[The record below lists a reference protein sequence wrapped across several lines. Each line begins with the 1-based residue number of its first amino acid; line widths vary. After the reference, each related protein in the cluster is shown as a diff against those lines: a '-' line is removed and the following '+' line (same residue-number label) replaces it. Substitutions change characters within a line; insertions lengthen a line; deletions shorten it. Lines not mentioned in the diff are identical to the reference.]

1 MLPEEKARVKI
12 DKQLR
17 NAGWDIVA
25 RNEYLPNSTSA
36 VKEAL
41 MGGNTESDYLLFID
55 GKAIAVVEAK
65 REENP
70 LGDEVKKQAE
80 DYAISPQVWYGLWF
94 EKLIPLVYMA
104 NGNKIY
110 FKNML
115 VEGSDYEELSQMHS
129 PKKMLQIV
137 GKKSEYGAL
146 PLIEKRGLRDCQ
158 YRAEV
163 KFEESLKMG
172 NKKNL
177 AVLATGSGKTYLACL
192 ASYRLLNYTPTRRI
206 LFLVDRNN
214 LARQTESEFS
224 VFDRTEGQ
232 QKMGNLYTIN
242 RLKKEED
249 IKGDIVIS
257 TIQKLFCVL
266 TGQAINDSDE
276 DAEDE
281 KAKADEEK
289 NSKTVIELGN
299 DLKLPPDYFQL
310 IIVDECHRSIYGKWK
325 KVLDYFSDATVL
337 GLTATP
343 TPEAYA
349 FFNKNVIEEYTYE
362 ALKNAVAKIINIEGK
377 SMTELL
383 EEKVAQGEPLVV
395 MLVGINGT
403 GKTTTIGKL
412 SNYYIKK
419 GYTPVIAASDTFRA
433 GAIEQ
438 VQYHADNL
446 GVKLIKHEKG
456 SDPAAVAFDAV
467 QHARAKGKELV
478 LIDTAGRMQT
488 NTNLMD
494 EMKKIR
500 RVSKPDLV
508 VFVGDALT
516 GNDATEQARKFNEAI
531 DIDGVILTKA
541 DADSKGGAALSIG
554 YIIQKPIL
562 FLGMGQS
569 YDDIKEYDADWML
582 EQIFS

>member
-1 MLPEEKARVKI
+1 ME
-12 DKQLR
+12 D
-17 NAGWDIVA
+17 
-25 RNEYLPNSTSA
+25 
-36 VKEAL
+36 
-41 MGGNTESDYLLFID
+41 
-55 GKAIAVVEAK
+55 EAK
-65 REENP
+65 EENNVELIEEP
-70 LGDEVKKQAE
+70 IEETFDEIEESEEIEEFSDDEDISEEELDEMLDAALEEESEEDSDADKKEKSGFLGFLKRDKKEEAEEDSDAGLEEEEEDEPEIEEAAE
-80 DYAISPQVWYGLWF
+80 ESEEDSQL
-94 EKLIPLVYMA
+94 ES
-104 NGNKIY
+104 
-110 FKNML
+110 
-115 VEGSDYEELSQMHS
+115 VEGSEEEIPEDEVEEEKEEES
-129 PKKMLQIV
+129 
-137 GKKSEYGAL
+137 KKS
-146 PLIEKRGLRDCQ
+146 KRS
-158 YRAEV
+158 
-163 KFEESLKMG
+163 FF
-172 NKKNL
+172 
-177 AVLATGSGKTYLACL
+177 
-192 ASYRLLNYTPTRRI
+192 RR
-206 LFLVDRNN
+206 
-214 LARQTESEFS
+214 
-224 VFDRTEGQ
+224 
-232 QKMGNLYTIN
+232 K
-242 RLKKEED
+242 KKEE
-249 IKGDIVIS
+249 
-257 TIQKLFCVL
+257 
-266 TGQAINDSDE
+266 SDE
-276 DAEDE
+276 SEDE
-281 KAKADEEK
+281 DKKEK
-289 NSKTVIELGN
+289 SGGFLSFIKEKSISEDDVEDILFELELGLLEADVAMDVSSVVVESVKN
-299 DLKLPPDYFQL
+299 DLVGQK
-310 IIVDECHRSIYGKWK
+310 IKRS
-325 KVLDYFSDATVL
+325 SD
-337 GLTATP
+337 
-343 TPEAYA
+343 
-349 FFNKNVIEEYTYE
+349 IEEYTYK
-362 ALKNAVAKIINIEGK
+362 ALKNAVSKIIDIEGK

-554 YIIQKPIL
+554 YIIKKPIL

>member
-1 MLPEEKARVKI
+1 MFDSLKKKFADASGK
-12 DKQLR
+12 LR
-17 NAGWDIVA
+17 NKVEDEA
-25 RNEYLPNSTSA
+25 
-36 VKEAL
+36 KEENNVELIEESSEETFDEIESEELESSEGEAEDFEEFEDEDFDNL
-41 MGGNTESDYLLFID
+41 DEISEEELDAMLDASLEEDKEDDEKEKSGFLGFLKRDKKEDLEEESEEESEDAEEETVEEVEEEGIEDESEEIEEEAEESD
-55 GKAIAVVEAK
+55 ES
-65 REENP
+65 EE
-70 LGDEVKKQAE
+70 E
-80 DYAISPQVWYGLWF
+80 S
-94 EKLIPLVYMA
+94 
-104 NGNKIY
+104 
-110 FKNML
+110 
-115 VEGSDYEELSQMHS
+115 
-129 PKKMLQIV
+129 
-137 GKKSEYGAL
+137 KKS
-146 PLIEKRGLRDCQ
+146 KR
-158 YRAEV
+158 
-163 KFEESLKMG
+163 SLF
-172 NKKNL
+172 
-177 AVLATGSGKTYLACL
+177 
-192 ASYRLLNYTPTRRI
+192 RR
-206 LFLVDRNN
+206 
-214 LARQTESEFS
+214 
-224 VFDRTEGQ
+224 
-232 QKMGNLYTIN
+232 K
-242 RLKKEED
+242 KKEESVDDSEDGDKKEKSGRFLSFIKEKSISEDDVED
-249 IKGDIVIS
+249 I
-257 TIQKLFCVL
+257 LFEL
-266 TGQAINDSDE
+266 
-276 DAEDE
+276 
-281 KAKADEEK
+281 
-289 NSKTVIELGN
+289 ELGLLEADVAMDVSSVVVESVKN
-299 DLKLPPDYFQL
+299 ELVGQK
-310 IIVDECHRSIYGKWK
+310 IKSS
-325 KVLDYFSDATVL
+325 SD
-337 GLTATP
+337 
-343 TPEAYA
+343 
-349 FFNKNVIEEYTYE
+349 IEEYTYK
-362 ALKNAVAKIINIEGK
+362 ALKNAVAKIIDIDGK

-467 QHARAKGKELV
+467 QHARANGKELV

-554 YIIQKPIL
+554 YIIKKPIL

>member
-1 MLPEEKARVKI
+1 MFDSLKKKFADASGKLRNKVEDEAKEENNVELIEEPIEETFDEIEESEDIEEFSDDEDISEEELDEMLDDALDEESEKDADDDKREKSGFLGFLKRDKKEDEEDSDADLEEVSEEEIEEEAEETETEDSQLEAAEGSEEEIPEEEVEEEEEESKKSRRSLFRRKKKEDSEEDSDA
-12 DKQLR
+12 DKKEKSGRFLSFIKEKSISEDDVE
-17 NAGWDIVA
+17 DILFELELGLLEADVA
-25 RNEYLPNSTSA
+25 MDVSS
-36 VKEAL
+36 V
-41 MGGNTESDYLLFID
+41 
-55 GKAIAVVEAK
+55 VVES
-65 REENP
+65 
-70 LGDEVKKQAE
+70 VK
-80 DYAISPQVWYGLWF
+80 
-94 EKLIPLVYMA
+94 
-104 NGNKIY
+104 
-110 FKNML
+110 
-115 VEGSDYEELSQMHS
+115 
-129 PKKMLQIV
+129 
-137 GKKSEYGAL
+137 
-146 PLIEKRGLRDCQ
+146 
-158 YRAEV
+158 
-163 KFEESLKMG
+163 
-172 NKKNL
+172 
-177 AVLATGSGKTYLACL
+177 
-192 ASYRLLNYTPTRRI
+192 
-206 LFLVDRNN
+206 
-214 LARQTESEFS
+214 
-224 VFDRTEGQ
+224 
-232 QKMGNLYTIN
+232 
-242 RLKKEED
+242 
-249 IKGDIVIS
+249 
-257 TIQKLFCVL
+257 
-266 TGQAINDSDE
+266 
-276 DAEDE
+276 
-281 KAKADEEK
+281 
-289 NSKTVIELGN
+289 N
-299 DLKLPPDYFQL
+299 DLVGQK
-310 IIVDECHRSIYGKWK
+310 IKRS
-325 KVLDYFSDATVL
+325 SD
-337 GLTATP
+337 
-343 TPEAYA
+343 
-349 FFNKNVIEEYTYE
+349 IEEYTYE

-554 YIIQKPIL
+554 YIIKKPIL

>member
-1 MLPEEKARVKI
+1 MFDSLKKKFADASGK
-12 DKQLR
+12 LR
-17 NAGWDIVA
+17 NKVED
-25 RNEYLPNSTSA
+25 
-36 VKEAL
+36 
-41 MGGNTESDYLLFID
+41 
-55 GKAIAVVEAK
+55 EAK
-65 REENP
+65 EENNVE
-70 LGDEVKKQAE
+70 LIEESSEETFDEIESEELESSEGEAE
-80 DYAISPQVWYGLWF
+80 DFEEFEDEDFDNHDEIS
-94 EKLIPLVYMA
+94 E
-104 NGNKIY
+104 
-110 FKNML
+110 
-115 VEGSDYEELSQMHS
+115 EELDAMLDASLEEDKEDDEKEKS
-129 PKKMLQIV
+129 GFLGFLKRDKKEDL
-137 GKKSEYGAL
+137 E
-146 PLIEKRGLRDCQ
+146 
-158 YRAEV
+158 
-163 KFEESLKMG
+163 EESEE
-172 NKKNL
+172 
-177 AVLATGSGKTYLACL
+177 
-192 ASYRLLNYTPTRRI
+192 
-206 LFLVDRNN
+206 
-214 LARQTESEFS
+214 ES
-224 VFDRTEGQ
+224 
-232 QKMGNLYTIN
+232 
-242 RLKKEED
+242 
-249 IKGDIVIS
+249 
-257 TIQKLFCVL
+257 
-266 TGQAINDSDE
+266 E
-276 DAEDE
+276 DAEEETVEEVEEEGIEDE
-281 KAKADEEK
+281 SEEIEEEAEESDESEEESKKSKRSLFRRKKKEDSDDESEDEDKKEK
-289 NSKTVIELGN
+289 SGRFLSFIKEKSISEDDVEDILFELELGLLEA
-299 DLKLPPDYFQL
+299 DVAMDVSSVVVESVK
-310 IIVDECHRSIYGKWK
+310 DELVGQKIKRS
-325 KVLDYFSDATVL
+325 SD
-337 GLTATP
+337 
-343 TPEAYA
+343 
-349 FFNKNVIEEYTYE
+349 IEEYTYK
-362 ALKNAVAKIINIEGK
+362 ALKNAVSKIIDIDGK

-554 YIIQKPIL
+554 YIIKKPIL

>member
-1 MLPEEKARVKI
+1 MFDSLKKKFADASGKLRNKVEDEAKEENNVELIEEPIEETFDEIEESEEIEEFSDDEDISEEELDEMLDAALEEESEEESEELEESEEDSDADKKEKSGFLGFLKRDKKEDEEDSDADLEEEPEEEIEEAAEEEE
-12 DKQLR
+12 DSQL
-17 NAGWDIVA
+17 
-25 RNEYLPNSTSA
+25 
-36 VKEAL
+36 EA
-41 MGGNTESDYLLFID
+41 
-55 GKAIAVVEAK
+55 
-65 REENP
+65 
-70 LGDEVKKQAE
+70 
-80 DYAISPQVWYGLWF
+80 
-94 EKLIPLVYMA
+94 
-104 NGNKIY
+104 
-110 FKNML
+110 
-115 VEGSDYEELSQMHS
+115 VEGSKEGIPEEEREEGEDEEEES
-129 PKKMLQIV
+129 
-137 GKKSEYGAL
+137 KKS
-146 PLIEKRGLRDCQ
+146 KR
-158 YRAEV
+158 
-163 KFEESLKMG
+163 SLF
-172 NKKNL
+172 
-177 AVLATGSGKTYLACL
+177 
-192 ASYRLLNYTPTRRI
+192 RR
-206 LFLVDRNN
+206 
-214 LARQTESEFS
+214 
-224 VFDRTEGQ
+224 
-232 QKMGNLYTIN
+232 K
-242 RLKKEED
+242 KKEE
-249 IKGDIVIS
+249 
-257 TIQKLFCVL
+257 
-266 TGQAINDSDE
+266 SDE
-276 DAEDE
+276 PEDE
-281 KAKADEEK
+281 DKKEK
-289 NSKTVIELGN
+289 SGGFLSFIKEKSISEDDVEDILFELELGLLEADVKN
-299 DLKLPPDYFQL
+299 DLVGQK
-310 IIVDECHRSIYGKWK
+310 IKRS
-325 KVLDYFSDATVL
+325 SD
-337 GLTATP
+337 
-343 TPEAYA
+343 
-349 FFNKNVIEEYTYE
+349 IEEYTYK
-362 ALKNAVAKIINIEGK
+362 ALKNAVSKIIDIEGK

-554 YIIQKPIL
+554 YIIKKPIL

>member
-1 MLPEEKARVKI
+1 MFDSLKKKFADASGKLRNKVEEEAKEENNVELIEESSEETFDEIEESEEEILDEEEVSEDEPLSESEEDEFEGEDDISEDELDEILDATLKEEAEEESEEEEKKER
-12 DKQLR
+12 
-17 NAGWDIVA
+17 AGRFRSFFNRGKKEDSKEEA
-25 RNEYLPNSTSA
+25 EEA
-36 VKEAL
+36 AEEEVKEAEEEVPEEVE
-41 MGGNTESDYLLFID
+41 ES
-55 GKAIAVVEAK
+55 VEESVEEAEEESVDDETDEEAEVEEKEEEEKKSK
-65 REENP
+65 R
-70 LGDEVKKQAE
+70 
-80 DYAISPQVWYGLWF
+80 SF
-94 EKLIPLVYMA
+94 
-104 NGNKIY
+104 
-110 FKNML
+110 FRR
-115 VEGSDYEELSQMHS
+115 
-129 PKKMLQIV
+129 
-137 GKKSEYGAL
+137 GKKD
-146 PLIEKRGLRDCQ
+146 K
-158 YRAEV
+158 
-163 KFEESLKMG
+163 
-172 NKKNL
+172 
-177 AVLATGSGKTYLACL
+177 
-192 ASYRLLNYTPTRRI
+192 
-206 LFLVDRNN
+206 
-214 LARQTESEFS
+214 
-224 VFDRTEGQ
+224 
-232 QKMGNLYTIN
+232 
-242 RLKKEED
+242 
-249 IKGDIVIS
+249 
-257 TIQKLFCVL
+257 
-266 TGQAINDSDE
+266 SD
-276 DAEDE
+276 
-281 KAKADEEK
+281 DEEK
-289 NSKTVIELGN
+289 EEKSGGFLSFIKEKSISEDDVEDILFELELGLLEADVAMDVSSVVVESVKN
-299 DLKLPPDYFQL
+299 DLVGQK
-310 IIVDECHRSIYGKWK
+310 IKRS
-325 KVLDYFSDATVL
+325 SD
-337 GLTATP
+337 
-343 TPEAYA
+343 
-349 FFNKNVIEEYTYE
+349 IEEYTYQ
-362 ALKNAVAKIINIEGK
+362 ALKNAVAKIIDVEGK

-467 QHARAKGKELV
+467 QHAKAKGKELV

-541 DADSKGGAALSIG
+541 DADSKGGAALSVG
-554 YIIQKPIL
+554 YIIKKPIL

>member
-1 MLPEEKARVKI
+1 MFDSLKKKFADASGKLRNKVEDEAKEENNVELIEEPIEETFDEIEESEEIEEFSDDEDISEEELDEMLDAALEEESEEESEELEESEEDSDADKKEKSGFLGFLKRDKKEDEEDSDADLEEEPEEEIEEAAEEEE
-12 DKQLR
+12 DSQL
-17 NAGWDIVA
+17 
-25 RNEYLPNSTSA
+25 
-36 VKEAL
+36 EA
-41 MGGNTESDYLLFID
+41 
-55 GKAIAVVEAK
+55 
-65 REENP
+65 
-70 LGDEVKKQAE
+70 
-80 DYAISPQVWYGLWF
+80 
-94 EKLIPLVYMA
+94 
-104 NGNKIY
+104 
-110 FKNML
+110 
-115 VEGSDYEELSQMHS
+115 VEGSEEEIPEEGEEEKEEES
-129 PKKMLQIV
+129 
-137 GKKSEYGAL
+137 KKS
-146 PLIEKRGLRDCQ
+146 KR
-158 YRAEV
+158 
-163 KFEESLKMG
+163 SLF
-172 NKKNL
+172 
-177 AVLATGSGKTYLACL
+177 
-192 ASYRLLNYTPTRRI
+192 RR
-206 LFLVDRNN
+206 
-214 LARQTESEFS
+214 
-224 VFDRTEGQ
+224 
-232 QKMGNLYTIN
+232 K
-242 RLKKEED
+242 KKEE
-249 IKGDIVIS
+249 
-257 TIQKLFCVL
+257 
-266 TGQAINDSDE
+266 SDE
-276 DAEDE
+276 PEDE
-281 KAKADEEK
+281 DKKEK
-289 NSKTVIELGN
+289 SGGFLSFIKEKSISEDDVEDILFELELGLLEADVAMDVSSVVVESVKN
-299 DLKLPPDYFQL
+299 DLVGQK
-310 IIVDECHRSIYGKWK
+310 IKRS
-325 KVLDYFSDATVL
+325 SD
-337 GLTATP
+337 
-343 TPEAYA
+343 
-349 FFNKNVIEEYTYE
+349 IEEYTYK
-362 ALKNAVAKIINIEGK
+362 ALKNAVSKIIDIEGK

-554 YIIQKPIL
+554 YIIKKPIL

>member
-1 MLPEEKARVKI
+1 MFDSLKKKFADASGK
-12 DKQLR
+12 LR
-17 NAGWDIVA
+17 NKVED
-25 RNEYLPNSTSA
+25 
-36 VKEAL
+36 
-41 MGGNTESDYLLFID
+41 
-55 GKAIAVVEAK
+55 EAK
-65 REENP
+65 EENNVE
-70 LGDEVKKQAE
+70 LIEESSEETFDEIESEELESSEGEAE
-80 DYAISPQVWYGLWF
+80 DFEEFEDEDFDNLDEIS
-94 EKLIPLVYMA
+94 E
-104 NGNKIY
+104 
-110 FKNML
+110 
-115 VEGSDYEELSQMHS
+115 EELDAMLDASLEEDKEDDEKEKS
-129 PKKMLQIV
+129 GFLGFLKRDKKEDL
-137 GKKSEYGAL
+137 E
-146 PLIEKRGLRDCQ
+146 
-158 YRAEV
+158 
-163 KFEESLKMG
+163 EESE
-172 NKKNL
+172 
-177 AVLATGSGKTYLACL
+177 
-192 ASYRLLNYTPTRRI
+192 
-206 LFLVDRNN
+206 D
-214 LARQTESEFS
+214 ES
-224 VFDRTEGQ
+224 
-232 QKMGNLYTIN
+232 
-242 RLKKEED
+242 
-249 IKGDIVIS
+249 
-257 TIQKLFCVL
+257 
-266 TGQAINDSDE
+266 E
-276 DAEDE
+276 DAEEETVEEVEEEGIEDE
-281 KAKADEEK
+281 SEEIEEEAEESDEAEEESKKSKRSLFRRKKKEDSDDESEDEDKKEK
-289 NSKTVIELGN
+289 SGRFLSFIKEKSISEDDVEDILFELELGLLEA
-299 DLKLPPDYFQL
+299 DVAMDVSSVVVESVK
-310 IIVDECHRSIYGKWK
+310 DELVGQKIKRS
-325 KVLDYFSDATVL
+325 SD
-337 GLTATP
+337 
-343 TPEAYA
+343 
-349 FFNKNVIEEYTYE
+349 IEEYTYK
-362 ALKNAVAKIINIEGK
+362 ALKNAVAKIIDIDGK

-554 YIIQKPIL
+554 YIIKKPIL

>member
-1 MLPEEKARVKI
+1 MFDSLKKKFADASGK
-12 DKQLR
+12 LR
-17 NAGWDIVA
+17 NKVEDEA
-25 RNEYLPNSTSA
+25 
-36 VKEAL
+36 KEANNIEL
-41 MGGNTESDYLLFID
+41 IEEPTEETFDEIEESEEMEEFSDDDEIS
-55 GKAIAVVEAK
+55 
-65 REENP
+65 EEELDEMLDAALEEEVNEESEE
-70 LGDEVKKQAE
+70 EVKDE
-80 DYAISPQVWYGLWF
+80 D
-94 EKLIPLVYMA
+94 
-104 NGNKIY
+104 
-110 FKNML
+110 
-115 VEGSDYEELSQMHS
+115 
-129 PKKMLQIV
+129 
-137 GKKSEYGAL
+137 
-146 PLIEKRGLRDCQ
+146 
-158 YRAEV
+158 
-163 KFEESLKMG
+163 
-172 NKKNL
+172 
-177 AVLATGSGKTYLACL
+177 
-192 ASYRLLNYTPTRRI
+192 
-206 LFLVDRNN
+206 
-214 LARQTESEFS
+214 
-224 VFDRTEGQ
+224 
-232 QKMGNLYTIN
+232 
-242 RLKKEED
+242 KKEKSGFLGFLKRDKKED
-249 IKGDIVIS
+249 SEG
-257 TIQKLFCVL
+257 
-266 TGQAINDSDE
+266 DSDE
-276 DAEDE
+276 DLEEESEEELEEAAEEEDSQLEPVEGSQEEIPEEDAEEKEEESKKSRRSLFRRKKKEASDDESEDE
-281 KAKADEEK
+281 DKKEK
-289 NSKTVIELGN
+289 SGGFLSFIKEKSISEDDVEDILFELELGLLEADVAMDVSSVVVESVKN
-299 DLKLPPDYFQL
+299 DLVGQK
-310 IIVDECHRSIYGKWK
+310 IKRS
-325 KVLDYFSDATVL
+325 SD
-337 GLTATP
+337 
-343 TPEAYA
+343 
-349 FFNKNVIEEYTYE
+349 IEEYTYK

-383 EEKVAQGEPLVV
+383 EDKVAQGEPLVV

-554 YIIQKPIL
+554 YIIKKPIL

>member
-1 MLPEEKARVKI
+1 MFDSLKKKFAEASGK
-12 DKQLR
+12 LR
-17 NAGWDIVA
+17 NKVEDEAKEENNVEFI
-25 RNEYLPNSTSA
+25 EESTEETFDEIGES
-36 VKEAL
+36 EAL
-41 MGGNTESDYLLFID
+41 EESADEKDIDEEVESVESPTEEVMEESE
-55 GKAIAVVEAK
+55 VEST
-65 REENP
+65 EEF
-70 LGDEVKKQAE
+70 D
-80 DYAISPQVWYGLWF
+80 D
-94 EKLIPLVYMA
+94 
-104 NGNKIY
+104 
-110 FKNML
+110 
-115 VEGSDYEELSQMHS
+115 EELDDSDEIS
-129 PKKMLQIV
+129 EEELDKMLDASLEEESEEDSDKDEKEKSGFLSFFKR
-137 GKKSEYGAL
+137 GKKDEE
-146 PLIEKRGLRDCQ
+146 ID
-158 YRAEV
+158 
-163 KFEESLKMG
+163 EES
-172 NKKNL
+172 
-177 AVLATGSGKTYLACL
+177 
-192 ASYRLLNYTPTRRI
+192 
-206 LFLVDRNN
+206 
-214 LARQTESEFS
+214 ESEEIDEES
-224 VFDRTEGQ
+224 VEEVEESESEEIDEESVEEVGESESEEESSEEEIEETVESSEDEGES
-232 QKMGNLYTIN
+232 KKSKLDIF
-242 RLKKEED
+242 RRKKKDSSDDESKEED
-249 IKGDIVIS
+249 KKEKSGGFLSFIKEKSISEEDVEDI
-257 TIQKLFCVL
+257 LFEL
-266 TGQAINDSDE
+266 
-276 DAEDE
+276 
-281 KAKADEEK
+281 
-289 NSKTVIELGN
+289 ELGLLEADVAMDVSSVVVESVKN
-299 DLKLPPDYFQL
+299 DLVGQK
-310 IIVDECHRSIYGKWK
+310 IKRS
-325 KVLDYFSDATVL
+325 SD
-337 GLTATP
+337 
-343 TPEAYA
+343 
-349 FFNKNVIEEYTYE
+349 IEEYTYQ
-362 ALKNAVAKIINIEGK
+362 ALKNAVVKIIDIDGK

-412 SNYYIKK
+412 SNYYLKK

-438 VQYHADNL
+438 VQYHADKL

-467 QHARAKGKELV
+467 QHAKAKGKELV

-554 YIIQKPIL
+554 YIIKKPIL

>member
-1 MLPEEKARVKI
+1 MFDSLKKKFADASGK
-12 DKQLR
+12 LR
-17 NAGWDIVA
+17 NKVED
-25 RNEYLPNSTSA
+25 
-36 VKEAL
+36 
-41 MGGNTESDYLLFID
+41 
-55 GKAIAVVEAK
+55 EAK
-65 REENP
+65 EENNVELIEEP
-70 LGDEVKKQAE
+70 IEETFDEIEESEEIEEFSDDEDISEEELDEMLDAALEEESEEDSDADKKEKSGFLGFLKRDKKEEAEEDSDAGLEEEEEDEPEIEEAAE
-80 DYAISPQVWYGLWF
+80 ESEEDSQL
-94 EKLIPLVYMA
+94 ES
-104 NGNKIY
+104 
-110 FKNML
+110 
-115 VEGSDYEELSQMHS
+115 VEGSEEEIPEDEVEEEKEEES
-129 PKKMLQIV
+129 
-137 GKKSEYGAL
+137 KKS
-146 PLIEKRGLRDCQ
+146 KRS
-158 YRAEV
+158 
-163 KFEESLKMG
+163 FF
-172 NKKNL
+172 
-177 AVLATGSGKTYLACL
+177 
-192 ASYRLLNYTPTRRI
+192 RR
-206 LFLVDRNN
+206 
-214 LARQTESEFS
+214 
-224 VFDRTEGQ
+224 
-232 QKMGNLYTIN
+232 K
-242 RLKKEED
+242 KKEE
-249 IKGDIVIS
+249 
-257 TIQKLFCVL
+257 
-266 TGQAINDSDE
+266 SDE
-276 DAEDE
+276 SEDE
-281 KAKADEEK
+281 DKKEKSGGFLSFIKEKSISEDDVEDILFELEVGLLEADVAMDVSSVVVESVK
-289 NSKTVIELGN
+289 N
-299 DLKLPPDYFQL
+299 DLVGQK
-310 IIVDECHRSIYGKWK
+310 IKRS
-325 KVLDYFSDATVL
+325 SD
-337 GLTATP
+337 
-343 TPEAYA
+343 
-349 FFNKNVIEEYTYE
+349 IEEYTYK
-362 ALKNAVAKIINIEGK
+362 ALKNAVSKIIDIEGK

-554 YIIQKPIL
+554 YIIKKPIL

>member
-1 MLPEEKARVKI
+1 MFDSLKKKFADASGKLRNKVEDEAKEENNVELIEEPIEETFDEIEESEEIEEFSDDEDISEEELDEMLDAALEEESEEESEELEESEEDSDADKKEKSGFLGFLKRDKKEDEEDSDADLEEEPEEEIEEAAEEEE
-12 DKQLR
+12 DSQL
-17 NAGWDIVA
+17 
-25 RNEYLPNSTSA
+25 
-36 VKEAL
+36 EA
-41 MGGNTESDYLLFID
+41 
-55 GKAIAVVEAK
+55 
-65 REENP
+65 
-70 LGDEVKKQAE
+70 
-80 DYAISPQVWYGLWF
+80 
-94 EKLIPLVYMA
+94 
-104 NGNKIY
+104 
-110 FKNML
+110 
-115 VEGSDYEELSQMHS
+115 VEGSEEEIPEEEREEEEEEKEDES
-129 PKKMLQIV
+129 
-137 GKKSEYGAL
+137 KKS
-146 PLIEKRGLRDCQ
+146 KR
-158 YRAEV
+158 
-163 KFEESLKMG
+163 SLF
-172 NKKNL
+172 
-177 AVLATGSGKTYLACL
+177 
-192 ASYRLLNYTPTRRI
+192 RR
-206 LFLVDRNN
+206 
-214 LARQTESEFS
+214 
-224 VFDRTEGQ
+224 
-232 QKMGNLYTIN
+232 K
-242 RLKKEED
+242 KKEE
-249 IKGDIVIS
+249 
-257 TIQKLFCVL
+257 
-266 TGQAINDSDE
+266 SDE
-276 DAEDE
+276 PEDE
-281 KAKADEEK
+281 DKKEK
-289 NSKTVIELGN
+289 SGGFLSFIKEKSISEDDVEDILFELELGLLEADVAMDVSSVVVESVKN
-299 DLKLPPDYFQL
+299 DLVGQK
-310 IIVDECHRSIYGKWK
+310 IKRS
-325 KVLDYFSDATVL
+325 SD
-337 GLTATP
+337 
-343 TPEAYA
+343 
-349 FFNKNVIEEYTYE
+349 IEDYTYK
-362 ALKNAVAKIINIEGK
+362 ALKNAVAKIIDIEGK

>member
-1 MLPEEKARVKI
+1 MFDSLKKKFAEASGK
-12 DKQLR
+12 LR
-17 NAGWDIVA
+17 NKVEDEAKEENNVEFIEESTEETFDEIGESEALEESADEKDIDEEAESV
-25 RNEYLPNSTSA
+25 ESPTEE
-36 VKEAL
+36 VKEDSEVES
-41 MGGNTESDYLLFID
+41 TEEFDD
-55 GKAIAVVEAK
+55 
-65 REENP
+65 
-70 LGDEVKKQAE
+70 
-80 DYAISPQVWYGLWF
+80 
-94 EKLIPLVYMA
+94 
-104 NGNKIY
+104 
-110 FKNML
+110 
-115 VEGSDYEELSQMHS
+115 EELDDSDEIS
-129 PKKMLQIV
+129 EEELDKMLDASLEEESEEDSDKDEKEKSGFLSFFKR
-137 GKKSEYGAL
+137 GKKDEE
-146 PLIEKRGLRDCQ
+146 ID
-158 YRAEV
+158 
-163 KFEESLKMG
+163 EES
-172 NKKNL
+172 
-177 AVLATGSGKTYLACL
+177 
-192 ASYRLLNYTPTRRI
+192 
-206 LFLVDRNN
+206 
-214 LARQTESEFS
+214 ESEEIDEES
-224 VFDRTEGQ
+224 VEEVGESESEEESSEEEIEETVESSEDEGES
-232 QKMGNLYTIN
+232 KKSKLDIF
-242 RLKKEED
+242 RRKKKDSSDDESKEED
-249 IKGDIVIS
+249 KKEKSGGFLSFIKEKSISEEDVEDI
-257 TIQKLFCVL
+257 LFEL
-266 TGQAINDSDE
+266 
-276 DAEDE
+276 
-281 KAKADEEK
+281 
-289 NSKTVIELGN
+289 ELGLLEADVAMDVSSVVVESVKN
-299 DLKLPPDYFQL
+299 DLVGQK
-310 IIVDECHRSIYGKWK
+310 IKRS
-325 KVLDYFSDATVL
+325 SD
-337 GLTATP
+337 
-343 TPEAYA
+343 
-349 FFNKNVIEEYTYE
+349 IEEYTYQ
-362 ALKNAVAKIINIEGK
+362 ALKNAVAKIIDIDGK

-412 SNYYIKK
+412 SNYYLKK

-438 VQYHADNL
+438 VQYHADKL

-467 QHARAKGKELV
+467 QHAKAKGKELV

-554 YIIQKPIL
+554 YIIKKPIL

>member
-1 MLPEEKARVKI
+1 MFDSLKKKFADASGKLRNKVEDEAKEENNVELIEEPIEETFDEIEESEEIEEFSDDDEISEEELDEMLDAALEEEVNEESEEEVKDEDKKEKSGFLGFLKRNKKQDAEEESDEALEEESEEIDESEEGSEEKPEEKAAEELEDEGSKLESVE
-12 DKQLR
+12 D
-17 NAGWDIVA
+17 AEEESD
-25 RNEYLPNSTSA
+25 
-36 VKEAL
+36 EAL
-41 MGGNTESDYLLFID
+41 DEES
-55 GKAIAVVEAK
+55 
-65 REENP
+65 EE
-70 LGDEVKKQAE
+70 
-80 DYAISPQVWYGLWF
+80 
-94 EKLIPLVYMA
+94 EK
-104 NGNKIY
+104 
-110 FKNML
+110 
-115 VEGSDYEELSQMHS
+115 EEEES
-129 PKKMLQIV
+129 
-137 GKKSEYGAL
+137 KKS
-146 PLIEKRGLRDCQ
+146 KRS
-158 YRAEV
+158 
-163 KFEESLKMG
+163 FF
-172 NKKNL
+172 
-177 AVLATGSGKTYLACL
+177 
-192 ASYRLLNYTPTRRI
+192 RR
-206 LFLVDRNN
+206 
-214 LARQTESEFS
+214 
-224 VFDRTEGQ
+224 
-232 QKMGNLYTIN
+232 K
-242 RLKKEED
+242 KKEE
-249 IKGDIVIS
+249 
-257 TIQKLFCVL
+257 
-266 TGQAINDSDE
+266 SDE
-276 DAEDE
+276 SGDEDKKE
-281 KAKADEEK
+281 KSGGFLSFIKEK
-289 NSKTVIELGN
+289 SISEDDVEDILFELELGLLEADVAMDVSSVVVESVKN
-299 DLKLPPDYFQL
+299 DLVGQK
-310 IIVDECHRSIYGKWK
+310 IKRS
-325 KVLDYFSDATVL
+325 SD
-337 GLTATP
+337 
-343 TPEAYA
+343 
-349 FFNKNVIEEYTYE
+349 IEEYTYK
-362 ALKNAVAKIINIEGK
+362 ALKNAVSKIIDIEGK

-554 YIIQKPIL
+554 YIIKKPIL

>member
-1 MLPEEKARVKI
+1 MFDSLKKKFADASGK
-12 DKQLR
+12 LR
-17 NAGWDIVA
+17 NKVED
-25 RNEYLPNSTSA
+25 
-36 VKEAL
+36 
-41 MGGNTESDYLLFID
+41 
-55 GKAIAVVEAK
+55 EAK
-65 REENP
+65 EENNVELIEEP
-70 LGDEVKKQAE
+70 SEETFDEIEESEEIEEFSDDEDISEEELDEMLDAALEEESEEDSDADKKEKSGFLGFLKRDKKEEAE
-80 DYAISPQVWYGLWF
+80 EDSDAGL
-94 EKLIPLVYMA
+94 EEEEEYEPEIEEAAEESEEDSQLES
-104 NGNKIY
+104 
-110 FKNML
+110 
-115 VEGSDYEELSQMHS
+115 VEGSEEEIPEDEVEEEKEEES
-129 PKKMLQIV
+129 
-137 GKKSEYGAL
+137 KKS
-146 PLIEKRGLRDCQ
+146 KRS
-158 YRAEV
+158 
-163 KFEESLKMG
+163 FF
-172 NKKNL
+172 
-177 AVLATGSGKTYLACL
+177 
-192 ASYRLLNYTPTRRI
+192 RR
-206 LFLVDRNN
+206 
-214 LARQTESEFS
+214 
-224 VFDRTEGQ
+224 
-232 QKMGNLYTIN
+232 K
-242 RLKKEED
+242 KKEE
-249 IKGDIVIS
+249 
-257 TIQKLFCVL
+257 
-266 TGQAINDSDE
+266 SDE
-276 DAEDE
+276 SEDE
-281 KAKADEEK
+281 DKKEK
-289 NSKTVIELGN
+289 SGGFLSFIKEKSISEDDVEDILFELELGLLEADVAMDVSSVVVESVKN
-299 DLKLPPDYFQL
+299 DLVGQK
-310 IIVDECHRSIYGKWK
+310 IKRS
-325 KVLDYFSDATVL
+325 SD
-337 GLTATP
+337 
-343 TPEAYA
+343 
-349 FFNKNVIEEYTYE
+349 IEEYTYK
-362 ALKNAVAKIINIEGK
+362 ALKNAVSKIIDIEGK

-554 YIIQKPIL
+554 YIIKKPIL

>member
-1 MLPEEKARVKI
+1 MFDSLKKKFADASGKLRDKVEDEAKEENNVELIEEPIEETFDEIEESEEIEEFSDDEDISEEELDEMLDAALEEESEEESEELEESEEDSDADKKEKSGFLGFLKRDKKEDEEDSDADLEEEPEEEIEEAAEEEE
-12 DKQLR
+12 DSQL
-17 NAGWDIVA
+17 
-25 RNEYLPNSTSA
+25 
-36 VKEAL
+36 EA
-41 MGGNTESDYLLFID
+41 
-55 GKAIAVVEAK
+55 
-65 REENP
+65 
-70 LGDEVKKQAE
+70 
-80 DYAISPQVWYGLWF
+80 
-94 EKLIPLVYMA
+94 
-104 NGNKIY
+104 
-110 FKNML
+110 
-115 VEGSDYEELSQMHS
+115 VEGSKEGIPEEEREEGEDEEEES
-129 PKKMLQIV
+129 
-137 GKKSEYGAL
+137 KKS
-146 PLIEKRGLRDCQ
+146 KR
-158 YRAEV
+158 
-163 KFEESLKMG
+163 SLF
-172 NKKNL
+172 
-177 AVLATGSGKTYLACL
+177 
-192 ASYRLLNYTPTRRI
+192 RR
-206 LFLVDRNN
+206 
-214 LARQTESEFS
+214 
-224 VFDRTEGQ
+224 
-232 QKMGNLYTIN
+232 K
-242 RLKKEED
+242 KKEE
-249 IKGDIVIS
+249 
-257 TIQKLFCVL
+257 
-266 TGQAINDSDE
+266 SDE
-276 DAEDE
+276 PEDE
-281 KAKADEEK
+281 DKKEK
-289 NSKTVIELGN
+289 SGGFLSFIKEKSISEDDVEDILFELELGLLEADVAMDVSSVVVESVKN
-299 DLKLPPDYFQL
+299 DLVGQK
-310 IIVDECHRSIYGKWK
+310 IKRS
-325 KVLDYFSDATVL
+325 SD
-337 GLTATP
+337 
-343 TPEAYA
+343 
-349 FFNKNVIEEYTYE
+349 IEEYTYK
-362 ALKNAVAKIINIEGK
+362 ALKNAVSKIIDIEGK

-554 YIIQKPIL
+554 YIIKKPIL

>member
-1 MLPEEKARVKI
+1 MFDSLKKKFADASGK
-12 DKQLR
+12 LR
-17 NAGWDIVA
+17 NKVED
-25 RNEYLPNSTSA
+25 
-36 VKEAL
+36 
-41 MGGNTESDYLLFID
+41 
-55 GKAIAVVEAK
+55 EAK
-65 REENP
+65 EENNVE
-70 LGDEVKKQAE
+70 LIEESSEETFDEIESEELESSEGEAE
-80 DYAISPQVWYGLWF
+80 DFEEFEDEDFDNLDEIS
-94 EKLIPLVYMA
+94 E
-104 NGNKIY
+104 
-110 FKNML
+110 
-115 VEGSDYEELSQMHS
+115 EELDAMLDASLEEDKEDDEKEKS
-129 PKKMLQIV
+129 GFLGFLKRDKKEDL
-137 GKKSEYGAL
+137 E
-146 PLIEKRGLRDCQ
+146 
-158 YRAEV
+158 
-163 KFEESLKMG
+163 EESEE
-172 NKKNL
+172 
-177 AVLATGSGKTYLACL
+177 
-192 ASYRLLNYTPTRRI
+192 
-206 LFLVDRNN
+206 
-214 LARQTESEFS
+214 ES
-224 VFDRTEGQ
+224 
-232 QKMGNLYTIN
+232 
-242 RLKKEED
+242 
-249 IKGDIVIS
+249 
-257 TIQKLFCVL
+257 
-266 TGQAINDSDE
+266 E
-276 DAEDE
+276 DAEEETVEEVEEEGIEDE
-281 KAKADEEK
+281 SEEIDEEAEESDESEEE
-289 NSKTVIELGN
+289 SKKSKRSLFRRKKKEDSDDESEDEDKKEKSGRFLSFIKEKSISEDDVEDILFELELGLLEA
-299 DLKLPPDYFQL
+299 DVAMDVSSVVVESVK
-310 IIVDECHRSIYGKWK
+310 DELVGQKIKRS
-325 KVLDYFSDATVL
+325 SD
-337 GLTATP
+337 
-343 TPEAYA
+343 
-349 FFNKNVIEEYTYE
+349 IEEYTYK
-362 ALKNAVAKIINIEGK
+362 ALKNAVAKIIDIDGK

-554 YIIQKPIL
+554 YIIKKPIL

>member
-1 MLPEEKARVKI
+1 MFDSLKKKFADASGKLRNKVEDEAKEENNVELIEEPIEETFDKIEESEEIEEFSDDEDISEEELDEMLDAALEEESEEELEDSKEDSDADKKEKSGFLGFLKRDKKEDSKEDSVEDLEEESEEEIEEAAEEGEEYSQIDSVEDSEEEIPEDEVEEEK
-12 DKQLR
+12 
-17 NAGWDIVA
+17 
-25 RNEYLPNSTSA
+25 E
-36 VKEAL
+36 E
-41 MGGNTESDYLLFID
+41 ES
-55 GKAIAVVEAK
+55 
-65 REENP
+65 
-70 LGDEVKKQAE
+70 
-80 DYAISPQVWYGLWF
+80 
-94 EKLIPLVYMA
+94 
-104 NGNKIY
+104 
-110 FKNML
+110 
-115 VEGSDYEELSQMHS
+115 
-129 PKKMLQIV
+129 
-137 GKKSEYGAL
+137 KKS
-146 PLIEKRGLRDCQ
+146 RR
-158 YRAEV
+158 
-163 KFEESLKMG
+163 SLF
-172 NKKNL
+172 
-177 AVLATGSGKTYLACL
+177 
-192 ASYRLLNYTPTRRI
+192 RR
-206 LFLVDRNN
+206 
-214 LARQTESEFS
+214 
-224 VFDRTEGQ
+224 
-232 QKMGNLYTIN
+232 K
-242 RLKKEED
+242 KKEESYESDDEGKKEKSGGFLSFIKEKSISEDDVED
-249 IKGDIVIS
+249 I
-257 TIQKLFCVL
+257 LFEL
-266 TGQAINDSDE
+266 
-276 DAEDE
+276 
-281 KAKADEEK
+281 
-289 NSKTVIELGN
+289 ELGLLEADVAMDVSSVVVESVKN
-299 DLKLPPDYFQL
+299 DLVGQK
-310 IIVDECHRSIYGKWK
+310 IKRS
-325 KVLDYFSDATVL
+325 SD
-337 GLTATP
+337 
-343 TPEAYA
+343 
-349 FFNKNVIEEYTYE
+349 IEDYTYK
-362 ALKNAVAKIINIEGK
+362 ALKNAVAKIIDIEGK

-554 YIIQKPIL
+554 YIIKKPIL

>member
-1 MLPEEKARVKI
+1 MFDSLKKKFADASGKLRNKVEDEAKEENNVELIEEPIEETFDKIEESEEIEEFSDDEDISEEELDEMRDAALEEESEEELEDSKEDSDADKKEKSGFLGFLKRDKKEDSKEDSVEDLEEESEEETEEAAEEGEEYSQIDSVEDSEEEISEDEVEEEK
-12 DKQLR
+12 
-17 NAGWDIVA
+17 
-25 RNEYLPNSTSA
+25 E
-36 VKEAL
+36 E
-41 MGGNTESDYLLFID
+41 ES
-55 GKAIAVVEAK
+55 
-65 REENP
+65 
-70 LGDEVKKQAE
+70 
-80 DYAISPQVWYGLWF
+80 
-94 EKLIPLVYMA
+94 
-104 NGNKIY
+104 
-110 FKNML
+110 
-115 VEGSDYEELSQMHS
+115 
-129 PKKMLQIV
+129 
-137 GKKSEYGAL
+137 KKS
-146 PLIEKRGLRDCQ
+146 RR
-158 YRAEV
+158 
-163 KFEESLKMG
+163 SLF
-172 NKKNL
+172 
-177 AVLATGSGKTYLACL
+177 
-192 ASYRLLNYTPTRRI
+192 RR
-206 LFLVDRNN
+206 
-214 LARQTESEFS
+214 
-224 VFDRTEGQ
+224 
-232 QKMGNLYTIN
+232 K
-242 RLKKEED
+242 KKEE
-249 IKGDIVIS
+249 
-257 TIQKLFCVL
+257 
-266 TGQAINDSDE
+266 SDE
-276 DAEDE
+276 SDDEGKKEKSGGFLSFIKEKSISEDDVE
-281 KAKADEEK
+281 DILFEL
-289 NSKTVIELGN
+289 ELGLLEADVAMDVSSVVVESVKN
-299 DLKLPPDYFQL
+299 DLVGQK
-310 IIVDECHRSIYGKWK
+310 IKRS
-325 KVLDYFSDATVL
+325 SD
-337 GLTATP
+337 
-343 TPEAYA
+343 
-349 FFNKNVIEEYTYE
+349 IEDYTYK
-362 ALKNAVAKIINIEGK
+362 ALKNAVAKIIDIEGK

-554 YIIQKPIL
+554 YIIKKPIL

>member
-1 MLPEEKARVKI
+1 MFDSLKKKFADASGKLRNKVEDEAKEENNVELIEEPIEETFDEIEESEEIGEFSDDEDISEEELDEMLDAALDEESEEDSDDDKKEKSGFLGFLKRDKKEDEEVSDADLEEVSEEEIEEEAEETETEDSQLEAAEGSEEEIPEEEVEEEEEESKKSRRSLFRRKKKEDSEEDSDA
-12 DKQLR
+12 DKKEKSGRFLSFIKEKSISEDDVE
-17 NAGWDIVA
+17 DILFELELGLLEADVA
-25 RNEYLPNSTSA
+25 MDVSS
-36 VKEAL
+36 V
-41 MGGNTESDYLLFID
+41 
-55 GKAIAVVEAK
+55 VVES
-65 REENP
+65 
-70 LGDEVKKQAE
+70 VK
-80 DYAISPQVWYGLWF
+80 
-94 EKLIPLVYMA
+94 
-104 NGNKIY
+104 
-110 FKNML
+110 
-115 VEGSDYEELSQMHS
+115 
-129 PKKMLQIV
+129 
-137 GKKSEYGAL
+137 
-146 PLIEKRGLRDCQ
+146 
-158 YRAEV
+158 
-163 KFEESLKMG
+163 
-172 NKKNL
+172 
-177 AVLATGSGKTYLACL
+177 
-192 ASYRLLNYTPTRRI
+192 
-206 LFLVDRNN
+206 
-214 LARQTESEFS
+214 
-224 VFDRTEGQ
+224 
-232 QKMGNLYTIN
+232 
-242 RLKKEED
+242 
-249 IKGDIVIS
+249 
-257 TIQKLFCVL
+257 
-266 TGQAINDSDE
+266 
-276 DAEDE
+276 
-281 KAKADEEK
+281 
-289 NSKTVIELGN
+289 N
-299 DLKLPPDYFQL
+299 DLVGQK
-310 IIVDECHRSIYGKWK
+310 IKRS
-325 KVLDYFSDATVL
+325 SD
-337 GLTATP
+337 
-343 TPEAYA
+343 
-349 FFNKNVIEEYTYE
+349 IEEYTYE